1 MIIKTKITP
10 TVTPMTIAE
19 FLLGSEGA
27 AVTKFVV
34 VVIGGCKDV
43 VVEVVELYVVFD
55 VVVFLVVVEDL
66 VVEVVVD
73 GSLLKLHSGVNDTSS
88 IAISESP
95 GLPTFAS
102 MITWKSIS
110 LSSSTSTLLH
120 LLTSICSTPLI

>member
-1 MIIKTKITP
+1 
-10 TVTPMTIAE
+10 MTMAE

-34 VVIGGCKDV
+34 VVIGGCQD
-43 VVEVVELYVVFD
+43 VVFD

-88 IAISESP
+88 IAIPESP

-120 LLTSICSTPLI
+120 LLTSICS